1 MSAVPKRLSTRI
13 QVIALNIVLFL
24 AIVVFCLA
32 AKANLTDFVF
42 LLLGWHAM
50 VGWTKVACGVFPTF
64 DNMPLP
70 VLCMIGYLGLVFVG
84 TWCALDRL
92 VMGNLPTAGAVFIFA
107 YAAIPEL
114 VVQSHNP
121 KSKAFSG

>member
-1 MSAVPKRLSTRI
+1 MSAEPKRLSTRI
-13 QVIALNIVLFL
+13 QVIARNLVLFL
-24 AIVVFCLA
+24 AIVVFRLA
-32 AKANLTDFVF
+32 AKANLTDFGF

-64 DNMPLP
+64 DNMPFP
-70 VLCMIGYLGLVFVG
+70 VLCMIGYLGSVFVG

-92 VMGNLPTAGAVFIFA
+92 VMGNLPTAGAVFILV

-121 KSKAFSG
+121 KSKVFSG